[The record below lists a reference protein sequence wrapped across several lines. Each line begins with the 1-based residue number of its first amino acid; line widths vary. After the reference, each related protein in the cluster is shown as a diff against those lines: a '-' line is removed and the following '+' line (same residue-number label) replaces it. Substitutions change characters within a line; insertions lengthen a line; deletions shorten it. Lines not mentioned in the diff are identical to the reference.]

1 MKDVKYERK
10 LSYESG
16 QPYENFVRLNLAYG
30 KKRGKNMKEEYAIK
44 LFDEYKIRTKWDL
57 EIGDYYYSVIDV
69 IAVLT
74 ESKNPRN
81 YWKVLKKR
89 LKDEGN
95 ELVTN
100 CNRLKMPA
108 KDGKMRLTDVATTK
122 QLLRIIQS
130 VPSPKAEPFKQWLAQ
145 MGKERLEEIADP
157 EIAMQRSINTYR
169 RKGYSEEWITQR
181 MRSIETRRELTA
193 EWDRVGVNEGIE
205 YAILTDDISKAW
217 SGMSTKEYKQYKG
230 LRKEGLRDNM
240 TNMELILSML
250 AEGSTTEISKVENP
264 DGFVESRSV
273 AKRGGNIAGNARREL
288 ESTTR
293 RKVISRRNSRL
304 LTFWMNSFKIWDV

>member
-293 RKVISRRNSRL
+293 RKVISRRNSKTPNFL
-304 LTFWMNSFKIWDV
+304 YE